1 MSEMNPLDNRPLARA
16 AVWFLVDAG
25 IVLAVLC
32 GVLLHPELVPEY
44 FD

>member
-1 MSEMNPLDNRPLARA
+1 MAESNLLDNRPLAKA

-32 GVLLHPELVPEY
+32 GVLLHPDLIPGVN
-44 FD
+44 